1 MSRYPK
7 NVIDICDHQPQGTL
21 ECDCI
26 NSDVEEEKITK
37 PQPDKS
43 RNPKSVIDICDHQPQ
58 GTLECDCIKTDD
70 KDEKLTS
77 PQSDIAKSGG

>member
-26 NSDVEEEKITK
+26 
-37 PQPDKS
+37 
-43 RNPKSVIDICDHQPQ
+43 
-58 GTLECDCIKTDD
+58 KTDD
-70 KDEKLTS
+70 EDEKLTS

>member
-43 RNPKSVIDICDHQPQ
+43 RNPKMSLIFVITNHKEHLNVIV
-58 GTLECDCIKTDD
+58 L
-70 KDEKLTS
+70 KLMTRM
-77 PQSDIAKSGG
+77 KN